1 MLSALQAMHAH
12 QPEVL
17 KPRENRW
24 SKSQLEF
31 EPKVH
36 VIPRGLVAA
45 RVLAFQAAPSNTWS
59 MFSTPKLAKSPE
71 LEALVKRKANYKSPR
86 NPCKPLPSVTQPL
99 SSDHHQSSINPSIG
113 KPVPVSERSE
123 GGSVNNSNLGEVV
136 ELEGQLGL
144 PRDDVGDNCV
154 DEVGEILD
162 GAMDHQRSQDGGD
175 RGPEIEIAPS
185 ICLSA
190 LGGDVRLPEAKEPQL
205 NLPLTETASLGGDV
219 GKSIISLLSSH
230 QPSTSLDAS
239 IQSKNYERKEQS
251 TPCDSYEN
259 TRAIGP
265 QIASHSLI
273 YSNGS
278 AAQSQQALISGP
290 LDPTVLEIKDA
301 IELHHLSPGQ
311 AASSSTGES
320 TNASVHRKDARSL
333 SFKEA
338 NPLESTTPTR
348 KVRHFMSTTS
358 LRPPSQ
364 LSKTQSTLK
373 RWNWWK
379 LGGRKQRA
387 TGGMSGDGREN
398 LITAARQ
405 RDPLIPLESF
415 HTQPIGCDVGTTG
428 HESDEEPANAD
439 DRASTFQISKEP
451 EIILGSRGFEGK
463 GITDTSPRNNEI
475 QSRSCVELPLA
486 MTPPELDLRLSPD
499 LCVSPSLAADTLSQE
514 GFSDTAST
522 IRLQPDKST
531 GAVRWSNKGQNFQRV
546 QLVVNLDMRELVV
559 KAKVENKGKG
569 KLG

>member
-17 KPRENRW
+17 KPCENRW
-24 SKSQLEF
+24 SKSQFEF

-59 MFSTPKLAKSPE
+59 MFSTPKLAKSPDF
-71 LEALVKRKANYKSPR
+71 EALVKRKANHMSPR
-86 NPCKPLPSVTQPL
+86 NQCKPLPSVTQPL
-99 SSDHHQSSINPSIG
+99 SSDTHQSSINPSIG

-123 GGSVNNSNLGEVV
+123 GVSVNNSNLGEDV
-136 ELEGQLGL
+136 ELERQLGL

-162 GAMDHQRSQDGGD
+162 GAMDSQRSQDGGD
-175 RGPEIEIAPS
+175 RGPEIEIAPN

-190 LGGDVRLPEAKEPQL
+190 LGGDVRLPEAKKPQL

-219 GKSIISLLSSH
+219 WKSINPLRSSH
-230 QPSTSLDAS
+230 QPSTSSDAS
-239 IQSKNYERKEQS
+239 IQSKNYEQKEQS
-251 TPCDSYEN
+251 TPCDSHEN

-265 QIASHSLI
+265 QIASHSLL

-278 AAQSQQALISGP
+278 AAQSQQALTLGP

-320 TNASVHRKDARSL
+320 TNSSVHRKDARTL
-333 SFKEA
+333 SFKA
-338 NPLESTTPTR
+338 NPVQSTTPTK

-358 LRPPSQ
+358 LRHPSQ

-387 TGGMSGDGREN
+387 TGGMSSEGREN
-398 LITAARQ
+398 FITAARK

-428 HESDEEPANAD
+428 QESDGEPANAD
-439 DRASTFQISKEP
+439 DPPSSFQISKEP
-451 EIILGSRGFEGK
+451 EIILGSRGFERK

-486 MTPPELDLRLSPD
+486 MTPPELDLRLAPN

-531 GAVRWSNKGQNFQRV
+531 GAVRWRNKGQNFQRV

-559 KAKVENKGKG
+559 KAKVENKGRAN
-569 KLG
+569 